1 LSFFEKIY
9 FNAQGARVG
18 LFKKRFLNFGAVPMN
33 SPVMQG
39 LNLNT
44 PAYVKNPKLVAWVA
58 EMASLCKPANVYWCD
73 GSEEE
78 YDRLCQLL
86 VDNGTFKKL
95 NPAKRPGS
103 FLACSD
109 PSDVARV
116 EDRTYICS
124 EKKENAGPTNNWMA
138 PAEMR
143 KTLNPLF
150 DGCMQGRTLYVVP
163 FSMGPLG
170 SHIAHIGIELTDS
183 PYVAVN
189 QKLMTRMGKA
199 VFDVIGTDGEFVPC
213 LHTVGAPL
221 VNGAKDTTSW
231 PCNPTVKYIV
241 HYPETREI
249 WSYGSGY
256 GGNALLGKKCL
267 ALRIASSM
275 GREQGWLAEHMLI
288 LGVTNPQGKKYHVAA
303 AFPSACGKT
312 NFSMLVPPEGFNGW
326 KVTTIGD
333 DIAWIKP
340 QANGKMMAINP
351 EAGYFGVAPGTN
363 HHTNPNCM
371 ASMDKNVI
379 FTNVALTD
387 DGDVWWEGIEKDTGK
402 LPDHLIDWQGKD
414 WTPQIAKETGAKAAH
429 ANARFT
435 VSAINNPAL
444 DPAWDDAAGVSIDAF
459 IFGGRRSTTVPLVTE
474 ARNWTEGV
482 YMAATMGSE
491 TTAAAFG
498 AQGVVRRDPFA
509 MLPFCG
515 YNMSDYFQH
524 WLDVGAKVQAGGHKL
539 PSIYCVNWFR
549 KDEAGK
555 FVWPGYGDNMRVLKW
570 MIDRLEGQA
579 QGQETIFGITPT
591 YGELNWT
598 GLSFTADQFKTVTS
612 IDKAAW
618 QQELQLHNTHFEQLA
633 YNMPK
638 ALLDTKAALAQRL
651 AAV

>member
-1 LSFFEKIY
+1 
-9 FNAQGARVG
+9 
-18 LFKKRFLNFGAVPMN
+18 MN

-44 PAYVKNPKLVAWVA
+44 PAYVKNPKLIAWVA
-58 EMASLCKPANVYWCD
+58 EMAALCKPANVYWCD

-95 NPAKRPGS
+95 NPTKRPGS

-143 KTLNPLF
+143 QTLNPLF

-183 PYVAVN
+183 AYVAVN

-221 VNGAKDTTSW
+221 VDGAKDSTSW
-231 PCNPTVKYIV
+231 PCNPSLKYIV

-371 ASMDKNVI
+371 ASLDKNVI

-591 YGELNWT
+591 YAELNWT
-598 GLSFTADQFKTVTS
+598 GLNFSADQFKTVTS